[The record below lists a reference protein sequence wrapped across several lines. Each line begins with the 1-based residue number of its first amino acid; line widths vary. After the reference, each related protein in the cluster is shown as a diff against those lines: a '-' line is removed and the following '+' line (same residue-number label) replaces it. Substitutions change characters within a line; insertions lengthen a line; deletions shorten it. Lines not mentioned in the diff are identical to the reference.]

1 MSLFTALFT
10 ALALFGIYYAFIFYR
25 GIKVASADGEAVKPT
40 PLGIVIGAVTNFFD
54 NFGVGSFATTTS
66 IFRATD
72 TVRDEKIPGT
82 LNVGHTIPTFVE
94 AIAATALFKT
104 AIDTGTLVQMIIA
117 AVAGAWLGAKV
128 FGGWPRRN
136 IQIGMGLALLAAVGI
151 MLTRMLLKLPD
162 GDLTQLVGTKLIIGL
177 AVQFILGMLMTLGI
191 GLYAP
196 CMILVSM
203 LGMNLTAAFPIM
215 MGSCAFLMPVASG
228 NFIKL
233 KSYDPRAS
241 MGLLIGGIPG
251 VLISAYIV
259 KSMNVDWLKWL
270 VMAVV
275 VYTAITLL
283 LAARRERRQPT
294 ELAPMPTH

>member
-1 MSLFTALFT
+1 MSLITVLFA
-10 ALALFGIYYAFIFYR
+10 ALAVFGIYYAYILYR
-25 GIKVASADGEAVKPT
+25 GMKVASAEGQPVKPT
-40 PLGIVIGAVTNFFD
+40 PLGLAIGAVTNFFD

-66 IFRATD
+66 IFRATNM
-72 TVRDEKIPGT
+72 VRDEKIPGT

-104 AIDTGTLVQMIIA
+104 AIDTGTLIEMIAA

-136 IQIGMGLALLAAVGI
+136 VQIGMGLALLAAVGI
-151 MLTRMLLKLPD
+151 MLTRMLLQLPD
-162 GDLTQLVGTKLIIGL
+162 GNLTQLVGMKLVIAI
-177 AVQFILGMLMTLGI
+177 AVQFVLGMLMTLGI

-196 CMILVSM
+196 CMILVSI
-203 LGMNLTAAFPIM
+203 LGMNITAAFPIM

-259 KSMNVDWLKWL
+259 KSLNVDWLKWL
-270 VMAVV
+270 VVIVV
-275 VYTAITLL
+275 TYTSMSMLL
-283 LAARRERRQPT
+283 TARRER
-294 ELAPMPTH
+294 LKAGAAP

>member
-1 MSLFTALFT
+1 MSLITALFA
-10 ALALFGIYYAFIFYR
+10 ALAIFGIYYVFIFYR
-25 GIKVASADGEAVKPT
+25 GITAAKAAGEPVKPT
-40 PLGIVIGAVTNFFD
+40 SLGLAIGAVTNFFD

-66 IFRATD
+66 LFRATKM
-72 TVRDEKIPGT
+72 VRDEKIPGT

-117 AVAGAWLGAKV
+117 AVAGAWLGARI

-136 IQIGMGLALLAAVGI
+136 VQIGMGLALLAAVGI

-162 GDLTQLVGTKLIIGL
+162 GDLTQLVGAKLIIAL
-177 AVQFILGMLMTLGI
+177 LVQFILGMLMTLGI

-196 CMILVSM
+196 CMILVSI
-203 LGMNLTAAFPIM
+203 LGMNITAAFPIM

-228 NFIKL
+228 NFVKL
-233 KSYDPRAS
+233 KSFDPRAS
-241 MGLLIGGIPG
+241 MGLLIGGVPG

-259 KSMNVDWLKWL
+259 KSMNV
-270 VMAVV
+270 
-275 VYTAITLL
+275 
-283 LAARRERRQPT
+283 
-294 ELAPMPTH
+294 

>member
-1 MSLFTALFT
+1 MSLITALFA
-10 ALALFGIYYAFIFYR
+10 ALAVFGIYYAFIFYR
-25 GIKVASADGEAVKPT
+25 GIKVASAEGQPVKPT
-40 PLGIVIGAVTNFFD
+40 PLGLGIGAITNFFD

-66 IFRATD
+66 IFRATNM
-72 TVRDEKIPGT
+72 VRDEKIPGT

-104 AIDTGTLVQMIIA
+104 AIHTGTLVQMIAA

-136 IQIGMGLALLAAVGI
+136 VQIGMGLALLAAVGI
-151 MLTRMLLKLPD
+151 MLTRMLLQLPD
-162 GDLTQLVGTKLIIGL
+162 GNLTQLTGMKLIIGL
-177 AVQFILGMLMTLGI
+177 VVQFILGMLMTLGI

-203 LGMNLTAAFPIM
+203 LGMNITAAFPIM

-241 MGLLIGGIPG
+241 MALMLGGIPG

-259 KSMNVDWLKWL
+259 KSMNVEWLKWL
-270 VMAVV
+270 VVIVV
-275 VYTAITLL
+275 TYTSLSMLMT
-283 LAARRERRQPT
+283 ARRERMKAGA
-294 ELAPMPTH
+294 APVAAH